1 MGLLDGLLGNASEA
15 DASKLQT
22 EFAQLLAPGER
33 IEKAYQLVRDM
44 FVFTDKRLIFVNRQ
58 GLTGSKVEYM
68 SVPYR
73 SITRFSI
80 ETAGAL
86 DLDAEL
92 KIWLSGSPSPIQ
104 LQFNK
109 KLSIYAVQA
118 VLASY
123 VLGNRGGIATPAAG

>member
-1 MGLLDGLLGNASEA
+1 MGLLSGLMGNASEV
-15 DASKLQT
+15 DAGKLQA
-22 EFAQLLAPGER
+22 EFTQVLAAGER
-33 IEKAYQLVRDM
+33 VEKAYQLVRDM

-58 GLTGSKVEYM
+58 GLTGSKVEYQ
-68 SVPYR
+68 SIPYR

-80 ETAGAL
+80 ETAGTF

-92 KIWLSGSPSPIQ
+92 KIWLTGTPAPVQ

-109 KLSIYAVQA
+109 KLSIYTVQS

-123 VLGNRGGIATPAAG
+123 VLR

>member
-1 MGLLDGLLGNASEA
+1 MGLLDGLLGNASEV
-15 DASKLQT
+15 DAATLQT
-22 EFAQLLAPGER
+22 EFAQVLAPGER
-33 IEKAYQLVRDM
+33 IDKAYQLIRDM

-58 GLTGSKVEYM
+58 GMTGKKVEYQ
-68 SVPYR
+68 SIPYR

-80 ETAGAL
+80 ETAGTF

-92 KIWLSGSPSPIQ
+92 KIWLTGNPVPIQ

-109 KLSIYAVQA
+109 KLSIYAVQS

-123 VLGNRGGIATPAAG
+123 VLR